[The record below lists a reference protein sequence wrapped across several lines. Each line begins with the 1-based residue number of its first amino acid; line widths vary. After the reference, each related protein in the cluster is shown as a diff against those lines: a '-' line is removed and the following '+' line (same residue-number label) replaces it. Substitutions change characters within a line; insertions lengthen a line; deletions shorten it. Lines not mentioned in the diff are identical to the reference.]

1 MDLLVQL
8 GVNNTLG
15 IQMAM
20 FLVTFVVLK
29 YFLFAPYY
37 AAFNERKE
45 RTEGKTELAERF
57 VSEARELEDR
67 YQVKAQEANDRF
79 REIYDRARTDAVKEY
94 DRLLNEARAKNKA
107 VIEDSNK
114 KIEKDMAVVRTQLA
128 SEITGVS
135 QLMVQKLIGKD
146 LSA

>member
-8 GVNNTLG
+8 GVNNTLV

-29 YFLFAPYY
+29 YLLFEPYY

-57 VSEARELEDR
+57 VSEARELEER
-67 YQVKAQEANDRF
+67 YNVKAQEANDKF
-79 REIYDRARTDAVKEY
+79 REIYDRSRSEATKEY
-94 DRLLNEARAKNKA
+94 DRVLNEARAKNKA
-107 VIEDSNK
+107 VIDESTK
-114 KIEKDMAVVRTQLA
+114 KIEK
-128 SEITGVS
+128 E
-135 QLMVQKLIGKD
+135 MV
-146 LSA
+146 A